1 MSQFPI
7 RATKLAYH
15 IPLD

>member
-1 MSQFPI
+1 MSQFPV